1 MKILEINKISK
12 SFNKVKI
19 LDKFSLTVNS
29 GEIVSIIGPSGVG
42 KSTLLRCINGL
53 EKVDS
58 GEIIINCNSLK
69 NKFSRQMNLDVGLVF
84 QDYNL
89 FPQYSVLENI
99 TLTLTKVLKIKKDEA
114 KMKAKD
120 LLKEINLLEKID
132 AYPYQL
138 SGGEKQRL
146 AIARTLATNPKV
158 ICFDEPTS
166 ALDPKLVKQV
176 FKIIKKLASE
186 GRAILIVTHD
196 IKFANEISDIV
207 VNINKCQ
214 CERRFLTYNI

>member
-1 MKILEINKISK
+1 MNILEVKEISK
-12 SFNKVKI
+12 KFDKTVI
-19 LDKFSLTVNS
+19 LDKFSLNVGS
-29 GEIVSIIGPSGVG
+29 REIISIIGPSGAG

-53 EKVDS
+53 EKIDD
-58 GEIIINCNSLK
+58 GEIIINGIQIK
-69 NKFSRQMNLDVGLVF
+69 NKIKKQVNLNIGLVF

-99 TLTLTKVLKIKKDEA
+99 TLTLTKVLKENKTKAEE
-114 KMKAKD
+114 KAKD
-120 LLKEINLLEKID
+120 ILLKMKLYERKD

-146 AIARTLATNPKV
+146 AIARTLATDPKI

-176 FKIIKKLASE
+176 FKIIKGLANE
-186 GRAILIVTHD
+186 GKAILIVTHD
-196 IKFANEISDIV
+196 IKFAESISDRI
-207 VNINKCQ
+207 IEFKK
-214 CERRFLTYNI
+214 